1 MSRDSGASLRNV
13 PYFWGPMR
21 LHAHRC
27 TPSCAPIPHTWNRKQ
42 VPSPRCLR
50 GAQLYRHLWAATPW
64 GSVPPLQTES
74 RSAASRARCN
84 THSVAESSQPCRPGG
99 GAYTGTWEGA
109 SAVPTLSLTFDCVVP
124 GNRRPGCQVAPLIS
138 HAHQG
143 PTGDSGLRFSCHQV
157 TPVTERQSPDLAT
170 LSLKTRPLP
179 AGQAARGLG
188 QWDVLHPQQVGVR
201 APHKPLRWAGLQT
214 RTQVP
219 NCSLLASFPSGAKC
233 AIQET
238 AAQQKS
244 GACIIH
250 QGP

>member
-109 SAVPTLSLTFDCVVP
+109 HAVTDIRLCCAWEPKAWLPSGTSDQSRPP
-124 GNRRPGCQVAPLIS
+124 GPHRKLRPEVFMSPG
-138 HAHQG
+138 H
-143 PTGDSGLRFSCHQV
+143 TGD
-157 TPVTERQSPDLAT
+157 
-170 LSLKTRPLP
+170 
-179 AGQAARGLG
+179 
-188 QWDVLHPQQVGVR
+188 R
-201 APHKPLRWAGLQT
+201 APKP
-214 RTQVP
+214 
-219 NCSLLASFPSGAKC
+219 
-233 AIQET
+233 
-238 AAQQKS
+238 
-244 GACIIH
+244 
-250 QGP
+250 